1 MSRTQFCPKVRQ
13 PHLHRASMPTAAQLS
28 CHCSNWRT
36 HSSCLDGYR
45 SPFSGLFF
53 LSRSS
58 SPICSPCTLCCLN
71 ASTLDELFSL
81 GPSETYQHQSSPQPQ
96 VLFATFYL
104 NLIWGFL
111 PWSSYYRLFHLF
123 YHCVCFCWFVPRT
136 RRFCMSYSLYLH
148 RVWNIA

>member
-13 PHLHRASMPTAAQLS
+13 PHLHRASMSTAAQLS

-81 GPSETYQHQSSPQPQ
+81 GPSINPHPNPKFFLQLSISLSFGAFSLGALIIASSIYFIIVFVFVGLCLGQGGSVCPIPSTST
-96 VLFATFYL
+96 VSGT
-104 NLIWGFL
+104 L
-111 PWSSYYRLFHLF
+111 PDL
-123 YHCVCFCWFVPRT
+123 C
-136 RRFCMSYSLYLH
+136 
-148 RVWNIA
+148 